1 MFAAF
6 TLGLR
11 HGFDWDHIAAISD
24 LTGTQARP
32 RRSILIATM
41 YVLGHALMVL
51 ALGTVA
57 IVFGN
62 QIPSS
67 LDAAMGYLVGVTLV
81 MLAVYLLWTITKTRT
96 VPVASRWMLVIGF
109 VRKGVQRVRYRDRVI
124 VIEHADEHTHAH
136 APDGHFRG
144 GLHDHEHDPSELRA
158 LAVPAADANV
168 RVDTLTRHGH
178 LHRHVVRMPEDPFVT
193 AGPWTAAGVGV
204 LHGIGAETPTQ
215 ILIFAAAANAS
226 GRAGFV
232 RDPGEFRR
240 RPGVLEHGIALGMT
254 FGFLGARGNRVVL
267 IALSL
272 VTAAVSLAVGLLLL
286 TGRSDVL
293 PAVFPG

>member
-11 HGFDWDHIAAISD
+11 HGFDWDHVAAISD

-32 RRSILIATM
+32 RRSMLIATM

-62 QIPSS
+62 QIPSA
-67 LDAAMGYLVGVTLV
+67 LDAAMGYVVGVTLV
-81 MLAVYLLWTITKTRT
+81 ALAVYLLWTITHTRT

-109 VRKGVQRVRYRDRVI
+109 VRKGVQRVRHRDRVI
-124 VIEHADEHTHAH
+124 VIEHAHEHTHVH

-144 GLHDHEHDPSELRA
+144 GLHDHEHDPSEMRA
-158 LAVPAADANV
+158 LAVPAADAKV

-193 AGPWTAAGVGV
+193 AGPWTAAGVGM

-215 ILIFAAAANAS
+215 ILIFAAAANTS
-226 GRAGFV
+226 GRAASFV
-232 RDPGEFRR
+232 ILVSFVVGL
-240 RPGVLEHGIALGMT
+240 VCSNTGIALGMT

-286 TGRSDVL
+286 MGRSDVL